1 MEEKKMITW
10 DEITVGQYDAFI
22 KLDPNDEDY
31 ELNVLSIF
39 TNKTKEE
46 INEMPY
52 NKYVELG
59 ESINV
64 SGEIPSVKTDTITI
78 DGIELTVKENF
89 DDIKVGEIMYVQRMM
104 KDKKIEEVLLPLL
117 PIVLTGDGWKYNG
130 DDKEDLQR
138 RINFLSKA
146 KLVNLVGCLSVFN
159 VAG

>member
-10 DEITVGQYDAFI
+10 DDITVGQYDAFI

-117 PIVLTGDGWKYNG
+117 PIVFTGDGWKYNG